1 MADDEPYDM
10 LPHREID
17 ELKRQVQELKTRSD
31 KSSSQA
37 IVDSLDQLT
46 RSMDAMLKLFTE
58 ASHEVKGEDQEHEK
72 IADKL
77 DEIIEQNRTIAE
89 GMVAVSDMVRDF
101 VEKQKYKPAPM
112 PRPMPRPNYPPR
124 GPEQS
129 FPGPRFQGP
138 IPESDFSQPP
148 QFNTG
153 LDEPMQPLGF
163 NEPGPQG
170 PVAMPSMQFSD
181 FDLGEKPKKKG
192 IFGRLKK

>member
-10 LPHREID
+10 LPHREIE

-58 ASHEVKGEDQEHEK
+58 ASHEVKGDDKEHEQ

-77 DEIIEQNRTIAE
+77 YEIIEQNKTIAE
-89 GMVAVSDMVRDF
+89 GMIAVSDMVRDF
-101 VEKQKYKPAPM
+101 VEKQKYKPVPM
-112 PRPMPRPNYPPR
+112 PRPMPRPNYQPS
-124 GPEQS
+124 GPE
-129 FPGPRFQGP
+129 PRF
-138 IPESDFSQPP
+138 EQPRFEP
-148 QFNTG
+148 QFNDMPRAPG
-153 LDEPMQPLGF
+153 FEPGF

-170 PVAMPSMQFSD
+170 PVAMPSMPFSD